1 MAPKPRKR
9 KDTLIGTIREKHPG
23 FAEGIIRADAKFET
37 LKRKLGLPE
46 LCNSCSFFYIL
57 ATAKQG

>member
-46 LCNSCSFFYIL
+46 DASENQVLKEL
-57 ATAKQG
+57 KKR